1 MLNCVIVEKQLFFR
15 SIVLSFISMDYLKVV
30 YNARHRTTMTR
41 LIILNIRLHVETG
54 SWSNNV
60 FVNVVSLI
68 VLRMNIIL
76 F

>member
-30 YNARHRTTMTR
+30 YNARHRTAMTR